1 MHIIHRYLDNNYI
14 DMPSIMHEP
23 DLPFMFLWGGR
34 ATGKTYGALKECAK
48 YYELTGD
55 RFLYL
60 RRTDKQLS
68 MCANMNTNPFKPI
81 NNDTGRLIC
90 PGTVKNVG
98 RGFFRGEV
106 DDNNELK
113 LTEDLYGYMA
123 SLSTIG
129 NIRGIDFSDVWCV
142 VYDEFMKMPNE
153 RNMKNEGRSFAD
165 MYESIN
171 RNREFG
177 GKDALKVVCLSNA
190 NDLANDIFIYYDLVA
205 RAEWMIK
212 KDRYQYL
219 DYGRGIALLRFDDSK
234 ISEQKKN
241 TALYRMLGED
251 SSYSKMSLGNK
262 FKETDI
268 PTIKSVNIKEFKPFA
283 NISGLTFYEHK
294 SDNIYYITTFK
305 SGTYEKYDDSDI
317 DKKRFCRKYMSLWA
331 SHMNEHIF
339 FDSYQTLRVFE
350 SIFLE

>member
-1 MHIIHRYLDNNYI
+1 MHIIKRYLENGYI

-34 ATGKTYGALKECAK
+34 ATGKTYGALEECAK
-48 YYELTGD
+48 YYDKTGD
-55 RFLYL
+55 RFIYL

-81 NNDTGRLIC
+81 NNDIGTMIY
-90 PGTVKNVG
+90 PGTVKNIG
-98 RGFFRGEV
+98 KGFFKGELNK
-106 DDNNELK
+106 DNEIV
-113 LTEDLYGYMA
+113 LTNDLYGYMA

-177 GKDALKVVCLSNA
+177 GKDPLKVICLSNA
-190 NDLANDIFIYYDLVA
+190 NDLANDIFIYYDLVS

-234 ISEQKKN
+234 ISEQKQN
-241 TALYRMLGED
+241 TALYRMLGSEA
-251 SSYSKMSLGNK
+251 SYTKMSLGNK
-262 FKETDI
+262 FKETEI
-268 PTIKSVNIKEFKPFA
+268 PTIKSVNIKEYKPLA

-294 SDNIYYITTFK
+294 SDNLYYVTTFK
-305 SGTYEKYDDSDI
+305 SGTYETYDDSDI
-317 DKKRFCRKYMSLWA
+317 DKKRFCRKYVGLWA
-331 SHMNEHIF
+331 SHMNEHVY

-350 SIFLE
+350 NLFLN